1 MLKPRYLERTQS
13 IQTLYEGTGRHARR
27 QLMHPMR
34 IPVFAFATLVLL
46 GGILL
51 WIPLSNHTGVSFID
65 ALFTST
71 SASCVTG
78 LAVVDIG
85 TRFTFFGHCVLIVL
99 MEVGGLGIMTFS
111 TMLLLAVGGKAGITN
126 QNILISSFTSS
137 DGTYSPTSILKE
149 VMKFTFLIQ
158 AVGAIVFFTQTPQFG
173 TFDRVFFAI
182 FHSVSAFCNAG
193 FSTLPNNFM
202 DYSSNWVFCLNTCM
216 LIFTGGIGFI
226 TLSEL
231 SRLGKRESGIRRL
244 SLHSRLALTTSAIL
258 IILGAVAF
266 FFFDF
271 HSTLAPLSL
280 SDKILN
286 SLFHSVS
293 SRTAG
298 FNTLDLSV
306 MAAPTAFVIIML
318 MYIGGSP
325 GSCAGGIKTTTS
337 AVLAVLGFNR
347 FLGRDRSHI
356 MNRTIPEETVDSA
369 TRLFIISIVILAIG
383 TLLVATIESIA
394 RSESGVQTHAF
405 FLKVLFETT
414 SAFATC
420 GLSMGI
426 TASLCTV
433 SKIVIIGL
441 MFIGRLGPLGIITA
455 MAKPKSERAWHAEEN
470 IMIG

>member
-1 MLKPRYLERTQS
+1 
-13 IQTLYEGTGRHARR
+13 
-27 QLMHPMR
+27 MHPMR
-34 IPVFAFATLVLL
+34 IPVLAFAALILV
-46 GGILL
+46 GGLLL
-51 WIPLSNHTGVSFID
+51 WSPLSNHTGVSFID

-71 SASCVTG
+71 SAACVTG
-78 LAVVDIG
+78 LSVVDIG
-85 TRFTFFGHCVLIVL
+85 TRFSFFGHCVLIVL

-111 TMLLLAVGGKAGITN
+111 TMLLLAVSGKAGLAN
-126 QNILISSFTSS
+126 QNVLISSFTSA
-137 DGTYSPTSILKE
+137 DGTYSPTSVLKE
-149 VMKFTFLIQ
+149 VMKFTFLIE
-158 AVGAIVFFTQTPQFG
+158 AIGSLVYFGQTPQLALW
-173 TFDRVFFAI
+173 DRIFFAV

-193 FSTLPNNFM
+193 FSTLPNNFIN
-202 DYSSNWVFCLNTCM
+202 YNSNWIFCMNTCV

-231 SRLGKRESGIRRL
+231 SRFGKRDSGIRRL
-244 SLHSRLALTTSAIL
+244 SLHTRLVLFTSLIL
-258 IILGAVAF
+258 VLFGTIAF
-266 FFFDF
+266 FFFDL
-271 HSTLAPLSL
+271 HSTLAPLTL

-286 SLFHSVS
+286 SIFHSVS
-293 SRTAG
+293 ARTAG
-298 FNTLDLSV
+298 FNTLDLGL
-306 MAAPTAFVIIML
+306 MAAPTAFVMIVL

-347 FLGRDRSHI
+347 FLGRERSEI

-369 TRLFIISIVILAIG
+369 TRLFIISIIILAIG
-383 TLLVATIESIA
+383 TLIVATIEATSRGA
-394 RSESGVQTHAF
+394 TGTATHAF
-405 FLKVLFETT
+405 FLKVLFECT

-426 TASLCTV
+426 TASLTSE
-433 SKIVIIGL
+433 SKLIIIAL